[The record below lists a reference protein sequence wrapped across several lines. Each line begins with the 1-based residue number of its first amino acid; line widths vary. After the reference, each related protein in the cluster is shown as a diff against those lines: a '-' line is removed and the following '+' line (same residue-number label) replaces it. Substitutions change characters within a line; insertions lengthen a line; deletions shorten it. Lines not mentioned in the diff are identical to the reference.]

1 MTTTQSGLNIP
12 AGLSATAVAPAAAPI
27 VRPVRAAKPADRHG
41 WWWGT
46 GRRKTA
52 VARVRIKPAKGNDA
66 GISFEVAST
75 SKAGKKDPKN
85 EKRITKTV
93 EQYFAEMRDRNDVLE
108 PIKAASLQDK
118 VTVIFR
124 CHGGGTMGQAQACK
138 LAVARALLG
147 YDPTLEARFR
157 EMGVLTRDSREVERK
172 KYGQAGARR
181 RFQFSKR

>member
-1 MTTTQSGLNIP
+1 MTTIQSGLNIP

-27 VRPVRAAKPADRHG
+27 VRPVRAALPADRHG

-52 VARVRIKPAKGNDA
+52 VARVRLKPAKGEA
-66 GISFEVAST
+66 GILFEVDPESR
-75 SKAGKKDPKN
+75 AGKKDPKN
-85 EKRITKTV
+85 SKRITKKV
-93 EQYFAEMRDRNDVLE
+93 EEYFSELRDRNDVLE
-108 PIKAASLQDK
+108 PIKAASMQDK
-118 VTVIFR
+118 LTVVIR

>member
-1 MTTTQSGLNIP
+1 MSTTGLNIP
-12 AGLSATAVAPAAAPI
+12 AGLSATPAIPGAAPAPRPLKAAE
-27 VRPVRAAKPADRHG
+27 PADRHG

-52 VARVRIKPAKGNDA
+52 VARVRLKPAKGNDA
-66 GISFEVAST
+66 GVLFEVPSAC
-75 SKAGKKDPKN
+75 KAGKRDPKN
-85 EKRITKTV
+85 EKRVTKTV
-93 EQYFAEMRDRNDVLE
+93 EQYFSEIRDRNDVLE

-118 VTVIFR
+118 ITVVFR
-124 CHGGGTMGQAQACK
+124 CHGGGTMGQAQSCR
-138 LAVARALLG
+138 LAVARALIG

-157 EMGVLTRDSREVERK
+157 EMGLLTRDSREVERK

>member
-12 AGLSATAVAPAAAPI
+12 AGLSSTAVAPAAAQI
-27 VRPVRAAKPADRHG
+27 VRPVRAAQPADRHG

-52 VARVRIKPAKGNDA
+52 VARVRLKPAKGES
-66 GISFEVAST
+66 GVLFEVERT

-85 EKRITKTV
+85 EKRVTKTV
-93 EQYFAEMRDRNDVLE
+93 EQYFSEVRDRNDVLE
-108 PIKAASLQDK
+108 PIKVASLQDK
-118 VTVIFR
+118 ILVVFR

-138 LAVARALLG
+138 LAIARALLD

-157 EMGVLTRDSREVERK
+157 ELGLLTRDSREVERK